1 MEWKLEQR
9 QKNAMEQEK
18 LLKDYSVEER
28 TAYLKAITAL
38 ATAGRTA
45 TDDENYLLEA
55 IAESAELPEND
66 VEAIRST
73 AGAPSTDEEL
83 KQSLDILKNSDL
95 RFSLLTDLTAFAES
109 DQSVTAEEKQ
119 QLRSVA
125 AYLNI
130 DEQQV
135 STIHQFV
142 NKAATTEVSQ
152 EAAAQPQSF
161 LESLGMGNQF
171 SKAGMNFGKISKGL
185 LGMLAPFLLGKMM
198 GRRSGSGGLGGMLGG
213 LLGGGSGGFGGG
225 FGSLI
230 SMLNGGRGMGNM
242 GGMLGRMFGR

>member
-1 MEWKLEQR
+1 
-9 QKNAMEQEK
+9 MEQEK

-38 ATAGRTA
+38 STAGRTA
-45 TDDENYLLEA
+45 TEDENYLLEA

-66 VEAIRST
+66 VARIRST
-73 AGAPSTDEEL
+73 AGEPTTDQEL
-83 KQSLDILKNSDL
+83 KESLDILKTSDL

-109 DQSVTAEEKQ
+109 DQSVTSEEKQ
-119 QLRSVA
+119 QLRSIA
-125 AYLNI
+125 SYLGI

-135 STIHQFV
+135 STINQFV
-142 NKAATTEVSQ
+142 NKAANTEVPQ
-152 EAAAQPQSF
+152 EVATEPQGF

-198 GRRSGSGGLGGMLGG
+198 GRRSGGGGGLGGMLGG
-213 LLGGGSGGFGGG
+213 LLGGGSGGG